1 MNKRSRPLKSSYQI
15 KEEQVNFLR
24 EDIERNLEEYKKA
37 INPIQDGGMGQ
48 SKKAPRTSF
57 SPVTSTNVRFSPKK
71 FLTLS
76 FNPFATL
83 V

>member
-37 INPIQDGGMGQ
+37 INPIQMGGWGRA
-48 SKKAPRTSF
+48 KRP
-57 SPVTSTNVRFSPKK
+57 PVPVFP
-71 FLTLS
+71 L
-76 FNPFATL
+76 
-83 V
+83 